1 MNDADEKHTS
11 AETLDSLKVG
21 EHARIV
27 ELTHGFVQ
35 AERDRLMDLGLTPG
49 TKITAEFRS
58 IGGDPTAYRVRQTLV
73 ALRKNQAEM
82 ILIEK
87 VAS

>member
-1 MNDADEKHTS
+1 MNNADETHTS
-11 AETLDSLKVG
+11 AQTLDSLKVG

-35 AERDRLMDLGLTPG
+35 VERDRLMDLGLTPG
-49 TKITAEFRS
+49 TEITAEFRS
-58 IGGDPTAYRVRQTLV
+58 AGGDPTAYRVRQTLV
-73 ALRKNQAEM
+73 ALRKIQAEL
-82 ILIEK
+82 ILVEK